1 MFRFANA
8 EYLYLLIA
16 IPFLLA
22 LFYLAMQIRRR
33 AIKRFGDPSIISE
46 LMPEASSSRPWVKA
60 SILSLVAISLIFALA
75 RPQLGS
81 KLKDVKRKGVE
92 LIICLDVSNSM
103 LAQDIKPNRLERAK
117 QAIAQMVD
125 KLTDD
130 RIGLIVF
137 AGDAYVQLPVT
148 SDYVSAKMF
157 LNTINPGIVPVQGTA
172 IGKAIELGI
181 NSFTPESEK
190 SRVMVI
196 ITDGENHEDDAIAA
210 AHDAAEKGI
219 VIHTIGVGSPQGA
232 PIPLAPGSTNF
243 LTDSNGKIVV
253 TKLDESV
260 LMGIAAATGG
270 RYTLATNSSFGLNEV
285 LADIRKMDKQNFN
298 TKVYSEYDDKFQ
310 YFLWFA
316 LFLLFV
322 EYFILERKNRW
333 QEKLEIFKARLK

>member
-1 MFRFANA
+1 MFRFANS

-16 IPFLLA
+16 IPFLVA
-22 LFYLAMQIRRR
+22 IFFWAMQIRKR
-33 AIKRFGDPSIISE
+33 ALKRFGNLDIITE
-46 LMPEASSSRPWVKA
+46 LMPEASNSRPWVKA
-60 SILSLVAISLIFALA
+60 TILSLVAVSLIFALA

-81 KLKDVKRKGVE
+81 KLKEVKRKGVE
-92 LIICLDVSNSM
+92 LIIALDVSNSM

-117 QAIAQMVD
+117 QAIARMVD
-125 KLTDD
+125 KLSDD

-137 AGDAYVQLPVT
+137 AGDAYVQLPIT

-157 LNTINPGIVPVQGTA
+157 LSSVNPGIVPVQGTA

-181 NSFTPESEK
+181 NSFSQQSQK
-190 SRVMVI
+190 SKVMVI
-196 ITDGENHEDDAIAA
+196 ITDGENHEDDPIAA
-210 AHDAAEKGI
+210 AKEAAEKGI

-232 PIPLAPGSTNF
+232 PIPTTPGGTNF
-243 LTDSNGKIVV
+243 LTDSEGKIVV
-253 TKLDESV
+253 SKLDENV

-270 RYTLATNSSFGLNEV
+270 RYTLATNSNFGLSDV
-285 LADIRKMDKQNFN
+285 LSDIRKMDKQEFN
-298 TKVYSEYDDKFQ
+298 SMVYSEYDDKFQ

-322 EYFILERKNRW
+322 DYFILERKNRW